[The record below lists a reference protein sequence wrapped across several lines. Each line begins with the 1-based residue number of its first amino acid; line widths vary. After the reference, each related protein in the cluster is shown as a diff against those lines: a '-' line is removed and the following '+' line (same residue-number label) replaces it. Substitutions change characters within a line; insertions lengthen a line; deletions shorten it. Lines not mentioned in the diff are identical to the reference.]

1 LKYLCLKGQGF
12 QSNFL
17 IKIMDQQKILF
28 VSYTAVLGGGELCLL
43 DFAHAYRDTS
53 QVVLLTDGILK
64 QRLEG
69 LGVQVQVLP
78 SSRSLADV
86 KVSSGL
92 TSSLRSV
99 GELWRIG
106 KQIAKISQDYDL
118 VHANNQ
124 KGFVVAAI
132 ARLFGG
138 APVVWHLH
146 DILTANIFSA
156 TNRRIAVTLANWFAT
171 RVIVNSQAT
180 GEAFLVA
187 GGKRQLLRTV
197 YNGFD
202 RQQFDQISDDQMHL
216 RDELGI
222 PRDRHLVGMFSR
234 LSYWKGQHILLEA
247 VSQLT
252 DVHVLLVGEAL
263 FGESEYTEQLKTIAA
278 QPSLQGRVHWLGF
291 RQDIPALM
299 KACDAIAHCS
309 TAPEPFGRVIVE
321 AQLAKRP
328 AIATLGGGTGEIIE
342 NGITGFLIPPN
353 DPQLLAEAIQ
363 KLFSDRAATEQMVN
377 LAYLQAQTK
386 FSIPAV
392 CLAFEMAIA
401 GI

>member
-1 LKYLCLKGQGF
+1 
-12 QSNFL
+12 
-17 IKIMDQQKILF
+17 MDRQKILF
-28 VSYTAVLGGGELCLL
+28 VSYTAVLGGGELCLI
-43 DFAHAYRDTS
+43 DFAQAYRDTS
-53 QVVLLTDGILK
+53 QVVLLTDGALR
-64 QRLEG
+64 QRLEE
-69 LGVQVQVLP
+69 LGVPVQVLA
-78 SSRSLADV
+78 SARSLADV

-92 TSSLRSV
+92 MFSLKSI

-106 KQIAKISQDYDL
+106 KQIANISQDSDL
-118 VHANNQ
+118 IHANNQ

-132 ARLFGG
+132 ARLLGG

-156 TNRRIAVTLANWFAT
+156 TNRRVAVTLANWFAT

-180 GEAFLVA
+180 GDAFLIA

-202 RQQFDQISDDQMHL
+202 SQKFDQISDDQMHL

-222 PRDRHLVGMFSR
+222 PRDRPVVGMFSR

-247 VSQLT
+247 ASLLT
-252 DVHVLLVGEAL
+252 DVHVLLVGDAL
-263 FGESEYTEQLKTIAA
+263 FGESEYTEQLKKIAA
-278 QPSLQGRVHWLGF
+278 PPSLNGRVHWLGF

-328 AIATLGGGTGEIIE
+328 AIATVGGGTGEIIE
-342 NGITGFLIPPN
+342 NGVTGFLIPPN
-353 DPQLLAEAIQ
+353 DPQLLAAAIQ
-363 KLFSDRAATEQMVN
+363 KIFSDRIATAQMVDR
-377 LAYLQAQTK
+377 AYLQAQTK
-386 FSIPAV
+386 FSIPSV
-392 CLAFEMAIA
+392 CLAFDMAIA
-401 GI
+401 GIN